1 MTSHPLYKE
10 RPAHSFHERSSWPR
24 GEQLDFAKSMFNA
37 VEIRSGLPDRI
48 TSAVPDSEV
57 IGGQEDIVSNLVRE
71 AWMFDSTQK
80 VLPKQIA
87 VPNIGWHPVVDR
99 MFRSMPYDAANMPSW
114 GRNVPASYGIP
125 KTRQM

>member
-48 TSAVPDSEV
+48 TSAVPESEV
-57 IGGQEDIVSNLVRE
+57 IEGQEATVSNLV
-71 AWMFDSTQK
+71 ST
-80 VLPKQIA
+80 
-87 VPNIGWHPVVDR
+87 
-99 MFRSMPYDAANMPSW
+99 
-114 GRNVPASYGIP
+114 RNLN
-125 KTRQM
+125 